1 MLKVITDEEREA
13 FIKGFPDKKRNDQVS
28 GRTNDINGEDEEKFF
43 VEKVIKM
50 RVNRKGEE
58 EFLVKWLGYPL
69 SQATWEPFENF
80 SGEDACEYY
89 FFIHTIR
96 PLLYIKIWR
105 TILIKD
111 EEAMAMKGR
120 KTNTTTSQV
129 N

>member
-1 MLKVITDEEREA
+1 ML
-13 FIKGFPDKKRNDQVS
+13 
-28 GRTNDINGEDEEKFF
+28 
-43 VEKVIKM
+43 
-50 RVNRKGEE
+50 VNRKGEE

-69 SQATWEPFENF
+69 SQATWEPFENL
-80 SGEDACEYY
+80 SGEEACEYQ

-96 PLLYIKIWR
+96 PLLYIKIWL

>member
-1 MLKVITDEEREA
+1 MLKVITDEERKE
-13 FIKGFPDKKRNDQVS
+13 FMKGFPDKKTNDQVS

-69 SQATWEPFENF
+69 SQATWEPFENL
-80 SGEDACEYY
+80 SGAEACEYH

-96 PLLYIKIWR
+96 PLLYIKIW
-105 TILIKD
+105 LQFSLK
-111 EEAMAMKGR
+111 MKR
-120 KTNTTTSQV
+120 LWQ
-129 N
+129 